1 MATTLEEIK
10 RLLAPNMGALL
21 AQDQE
26 RAAAERADLR
36 EQLARLDAEHLPI
49 ARDMDEKVQA
59 LDDKMRALKTELEA
73 TDKAHRAATFDHY
86 VVRSGYTEQRE
97 KLAAGLLSIPAKEL
111 VAFREEIAQ
120 RIGNSRDHLRTWT
133 STKMDRASG
142 MYPMVGNQDTVDR
155 YVDAL
160 LRSRGMIDLA
170 VRKGLDGE
178 EALKFAAEERASWP
192 QVQVGP
198 SEFVSLA

>member
-1 MATTLEEIK
+1 MTTLEEIK

-59 LDDKMRALKTELEA
+59 LDDKMRALKAKLE
-73 TDKAHRAATFDHY
+73 DLDRAHRAATFDRY

-97 KLAAGLLSIPAKEL
+97 KLAVGLLTIPAKEL

-120 RIGNSRDHLRTWT
+120 RIGSAAKHLRSWP
-133 STKMDRASG
+133 STKVDAASG
-142 MYPMVGNQDTVDR
+142 RYPMVGNQDTVDR
-155 YVDAL
+155 YVGAL
-160 LRSRGMIDLA
+160 MRSRDAIDPA
-170 VRKGLDGE
+170 IRAGVEGD
-178 EALKFAAEERASWP
+178 EALKFAAEQRASWP

-198 SEFVSLA
+198 TEFISLA

>member
-1 MATTLEEIK
+1 MTTIEEIK

-26 RAAAERADLR
+26 RAAAERAELR
-36 EQLARLDAEHLPI
+36 EKISQLDAEHLPV
-49 ARDMDEKVQA
+49 ARAMDEEIKA
-59 LDDKMRALKTELEA
+59 LDDKMRALKIELE
-73 TDKAHRAATFDHY
+73 TVDKAHRAATFDHY

-120 RIGNSRDHLRTWT
+120 RIGGARNYLRSWT
-133 STKMDRASG
+133 SKKIDKASG

-170 VRKGLDGE
+170 VRKGLDGD
-178 EALKFAAEERASWP
+178 EALKFAAEQRASWP

-198 SEFVSLA
+198 TEFISPA